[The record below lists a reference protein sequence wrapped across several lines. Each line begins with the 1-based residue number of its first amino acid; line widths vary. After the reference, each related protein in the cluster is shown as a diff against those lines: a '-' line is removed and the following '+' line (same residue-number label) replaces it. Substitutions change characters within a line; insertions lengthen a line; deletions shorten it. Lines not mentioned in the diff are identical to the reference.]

1 MATYYKWAERQAD
14 TTINW
19 AEVGKNM
26 SDMLQE
32 EMRLREAKKAAINE
46 ETRKLGD
53 KLENMPMGLYEPANQ
68 FMLEFGASAQE
79 TRLIQDNL
87 LRAGLLKPKDY
98 AIQRQNLNDGTNTMI
113 DLSKIYEQE
122 YTTKLE
128 RIDNADP
135 KQRSQ
140 AIESYLMERFEG
152 LSNLTNTKAVINPT
166 DGQVTL
172 GRLVEK
178 TVDGEN
184 VRVLSDNP
192 ADVFTVNELNMRLK
206 QKFDYFDVDSY
217 MQNQVNQLGTVK
229 TMMLDAAKKSKDL
242 NVIYSTI
249 DAKEGSYITEAE
261 LAQFDAAIEAASTK
275 EQKDA
280 IRQRK
285 QEAIAANSYLRAE
298 KNMIESIMTSPL
310 YVSSIL
316 TENMMIDGKAY
327 TPELDTKVVEELEKK
342 ILSAKTEEERAELQA
357 QRDSIVL
364 FEKKTTGALEPVFTD
379 RQKEEVYDYLKI
391 DLRKRIADSEE
402 VKTAGVRAE
411 STWEKLAA
419 QKQFKDEEKAG
430 NLATWNQIYKTNDKK
445 EVIELFSALTNRTG
459 VEFDTSKLKTNADGS
474 IADGSVILA
483 YNKDGTIKETIP
495 FPPTDQLGWSEAG
508 GFIHGITDRGTQ
520 IRLMKKRDIDP
531 NYVKTNN
538 EFTTL
543 SDGKFNKDKKQGLWS
558 GSSTEIIKI
567 ESDIPQRIQM
577 QWEKDI
583 QKVKS
588 GDKALGEKLLGD
600 AGYLITQKTK
610 TVDDKRITVT
620 AIVPADKPGDVLEQQ
635 EGVGISADKIYDVL
649 NTVDPK
655 ANKGVINAYQPTTR
669 TIPQIMKEDGVD
681 KETAKKIFNEQ

>member
-19 AEVGKNM
+19 AEVGKNL
-26 SDMLQE
+26 SDTLKQE
-32 EMRLREAKKAAINE
+32 AQLREAKKAALDA
-46 ETRKLGD
+46 ETRALSD
-53 KLENMPMGLYEPANQ
+53 KLENMPMGDFEPANQ
-68 FMLEFGASAQE
+68 FMLEFGGSAQE

-87 LRAGLLKPKDY
+87 LRAGMIKPKDF
-98 AIQRQNLNDGTNTMI
+98 AIMRQNLNDGTTTMI
-113 DLSKIYEQE
+113 DLGKTYQQE
-122 YTTKLE
+122 YQNKLA
-128 RIDNADP
+128 RIDNQDP
-135 KQRSQ
+135 NQRSQ
-140 AIESYLMERFEG
+140 AVESYLMERFEG

-178 TVDGEN
+178 TVNGET
-184 VRVLSDNP
+184 VRTISDNP
-192 ADVFTVNELNMRLK
+192 ADVFTVNELNMRIK
-206 QKFDYFDVDSY
+206 QKFDYFDVDGY
-217 MQNQVNQLGTVK
+217 MQKQVNQLGTVK
-229 TMMLDAAKKSKDL
+229 TMMLDAAKKSNDL

-261 LAQFDAAIEAASTK
+261 LAQFDADIAAASTE
-275 EQKDA
+275 EQKNA

-327 TPELDTKVVEELEKK
+327 TPELDGRVVEELDRK
-342 ILSAKTEEERAELQA
+342 ILSAKTNEERAKLQA
-357 QRDSIVL
+357 ERDSIVL
-364 FEKKTTGALEPVFTD
+364 FEKKSTGALEPVFTD
-379 RQKEEVYDYLKI
+379 RQKAEVYDYLKI

-411 STWEKLAA
+411 STYQKLAA
-419 QKQFKDEEKAG
+419 QKKFKEEENAG

-459 VEFDTSKLKTNADGS
+459 VEFDTSKLKTNPDGS

-538 EFTTL
+538 EFITL
-543 SDGKFNKDKKQGLWS
+543 SDDEFLWK
-558 GSSTEIIKI
+558 GSSSEIEKI
-567 ESDIPQRIQM
+567 VSDKPERIQM
-577 QWEKDI
+577 QWESDI

-610 TVDDKRITVT
+610 TVDDKQITVT
-620 AIVPADKPGDVLEQQ
+620 AIVSADKPGDALEQQ

-649 NTVDPK
+649 NTVNPK
-655 ANKGVINAYQPTTR
+655 KNQGVIDAYQPT
-669 TIPQIMKEDGVD
+669 
-681 KETAKKIFNEQ
+681 AKKTLAELQAENPTMSKEQIKELWKKQN

>member
-19 AEVGKNM
+19 AEVGKNL
-26 SDMLQE
+26 SDTLKQE
-32 EMRLREAKKAAINE
+32 AQLREAKKAALDA
-46 ETRKLGD
+46 ETRALGE
-53 KLENMPMGLYEPANQ
+53 KLENMPMGDFEPTNQ
-68 FMLEFGASAQE
+68 FMLEFGGSAQE

-87 LRAGLLKPKDY
+87 LRAGMLKPKDF
-98 AIQRQNLNDGTNTMI
+98 AIMRQNLNDGTTTMI
-113 DLSKIYEQE
+113 DLGKTYQE
-122 YTTKLE
+122 EYQNKLA
-128 RIDNADP
+128 RIDNQDP
-135 KQRSQ
+135 NQRSQ
-140 AIESYLMERFEG
+140 AVESYLMERFEG

-172 GRLVEK
+172 GKLIEK
-178 TVDGEN
+178 TVNGET

-217 MQNQVNQLGTVK
+217 MQKQVNQLGTVK
-229 TMMLDAAKKSKDL
+229 TMMLDAAKKSNDL

-249 DAKEGSYITEAE
+249 DAKEGNYITEAE
-261 LAQFDAAIEAASTK
+261 IAQFDAAIEAASTE
-275 EQKDA
+275 EQKNA

-327 TPELDTKVVEELEKK
+327 TPELDGRVVEELDRK
-342 ILSAKTEEERAELQA
+342 ILSAKTNEERAKLQA
-357 QRDSIVL
+357 ERDSIVL

-474 IADGSVILA
+474 IVNGSVILA

-520 IRLMKKRDIDP
+520 IRLMKKRNIDP
-531 NYVKTNN
+531 DYVKTNN

-543 SDGKFNKDKKQGLWS
+543 SDDDFLWK
-558 GSSTEIIKI
+558 GSSSQIEKI
-567 ESDIPQRIQM
+567 VSDKPERIAM

-583 QKVKS
+583 EKVKA
-588 GDKALGEKLLGD
+588 GDSQLGVKLLGN
-600 AGYLITQKTK
+600 AGYKIGTKTK
-610 TVDDKRITVT
+610 TVDDKPVKVTV
-620 AIVPADKPGDVLEQQ
+620 IYPIDKPGDVVAEQD
-635 EGVGISADKIYDVL
+635 GDVISSGKIYQVL
-649 NTVDPK
+649 NAINPK
-655 ANKGVINAYQPTTR
+655 ENQGVIDAYKPTTR
-669 TIPQIMKEDGVD
+669 TIAEIMKQDGVD

>member
-19 AEVGKNM
+19 AEVGKNLT
-26 SDMLQE
+26 DTLKQE
-32 EMRLREAKKAAINE
+32 AQLREAKKAALDA
-46 ETRKLGD
+46 ETRALSD
-53 KLENMPMGLYEPANQ
+53 TLENMPMGDFEPANQ
-68 FMLEFGASAQE
+68 FMLEFGGSAQE

-87 LRAGLLKPKDY
+87 LRAGMIKPKDF
-98 AIQRQNLNDGTNTMI
+98 AIMRQNLNDGTTTMI
-113 DLSKIYEQE
+113 DLGKTYQQE
-122 YTTKLE
+122 YQNKLA
-128 RIDNADP
+128 RIDNQDP
-135 KQRSQ
+135 NQRSQ
-140 AIESYLMERFEG
+140 AVESYLMERFEG

-178 TVDGEN
+178 TVNGET
-184 VRVLSDNP
+184 VRTLSDNP
-192 ADVFTVNELNMRLK
+192 ADVFTVNELNMRIK

-217 MQNQVNQLGTVK
+217 MQKQVNQLGTVK
-229 TMMLDAAKKSKDL
+229 TMMLDAAKKSNDL
-242 NVIYSTI
+242 NVIYTTI

-261 LAQFDAAIEAASTK
+261 LAQFDADIAAASTE
-275 EQKDA
+275 EQKNA

-285 QEAIAANSYLRAE
+285 QEAVAANSYLRAE

-316 TENMMIDGKAY
+316 TENMMTDGKAY
-327 TPELDTKVVEELEKK
+327 TPELDGRVVEELDRK
-342 ILSAKTEEERAELQA
+342 ILSAKTNEERDKLQA
-357 QRDSIVL
+357 ERDSIVL
-364 FEKKTTGALEPVFTD
+364 FEKKSTGALEPVFTD
-379 RQKEEVYDYLKI
+379 RQKAEVYDYLKI

-411 STWEKLAA
+411 STYQKLAA
-419 QKQFKDEEKAG
+419 QKKFKDEEKAG
-430 NLATWNQIYKTNDKK
+430 NLATWNQIYKTNNKN
-445 EVIELFSALTNRTG
+445 EVVELFSALTNRTG
-459 VEFDTSKLKTNADGS
+459 VEFDTTGLKTNADGS
-474 IADGSVILA
+474 IADDSVILA

-508 GFIHGITDRGTQ
+508 GFIHGITDRKDQ
-520 IRLMKKRDIDP
+520 ISLMKARGFNP

-543 SDGKFNKDKKQGLWS
+543 SDDEFLWK
-558 GSSTEIIKI
+558 GSSSEIEKI
-567 ESDIPQRIQM
+567 VSDKPQRIQM
-577 QWEKDI
+577 QWESDI

-610 TVDDKRITVT
+610 TVDDKKITVT

-655 ANKGVINAYQPTTR
+655 ANKGVINAYQPT
-669 TIPQIMKEDGVD
+669 
-681 KETAKKIFNEQ
+681 AKKTLAELQAENPTMSKEQIKELWKKQNN

>member
-79 TRLIQDNL
+79 IRLIQDNL
-87 LRAGLLKPKDY
+87 LRAGLSKPKDY

-113 DLSKIYEQE
+113 DLSKLYEEE

-178 TVDGEN
+178 TVDGET

-261 LAQFDAAIEAASTK
+261 LAQFDADIAAASTE
-275 EQKDA
+275 EQKKA
-280 IRQRK
+280 LRQRK

-379 RQKEEVYDYLKI
+379 RQKEEAYDYLKI

-531 NYVKTNN
+531 TYVKTNP
-538 EFTTL
+538 EFITL
-543 SDGKFNKDKKQGLWS
+543 SDDEFLWK
-558 GSSTEIIKI
+558 GSSSEIEKI
-567 ESDIPQRIQM
+567 VSDKPERIQM

-583 QKVKS
+583 AKVKS
-588 GDKALGEKLLGD
+588 GDKVLGEKLLGD

-635 EGVGISADKIYDVL
+635 DGVGISADKIYDVL

-655 ANKGVINAYQPTTR
+655 ANKGVIDAYQPT
-669 TIPQIMKEDGVD
+669 
-681 KETAKKIFNEQ
+681 AKKTLAELQAENPTMSKEQIKELWKKQ

>member
-113 DLSKIYEQE
+113 DLSKIYEEE

-229 TMMLDAAKKSKDL
+229 TMMLDAAKKSGNL
-242 NVIYSTI
+242 NMIYSTI

-261 LAQFDAAIEAASTK
+261 LAQLDAAIASAKNEDEKRAAEK
-275 EQKDA
+275 
-280 IRQRK
+280 RK
-285 QEAIAANSYLRAE
+285 QEAIAGNSYLRAE

-379 RQKEEVYDYLKI
+379 NQKAEVYDYLRI
-391 DLRKRIADSEE
+391 DLRKRISDSEE
-402 VKTAGVRAE
+402 AKAAGMKPYSPGAAAYLAE
-411 STWEKLAA
+411 RGR
-419 QKQFKDEEKAG
+419 QKAKVEENEG
-430 NLATWNQIYKTNDKK
+430 NFITWNRIYKTNDAKK
-445 EVIELFSALTNRTG
+445 VKEYFESLRSDTGFS
-459 VEFDTSKLKTNADGS
+459 FDTSS
-474 IADGSVILA
+474 IK
-483 YNKDGTIKETIP
+483 YNKDTGQIEGTVNVKSKDGSALAPIT
-495 FPPTDQLGWSEAG
+495 FPPSDQLMWSEQG
-508 GFIHGITDRGTQ
+508 KFIHGVDNQNTQ
-520 IRLMKKRDIDP
+520 IKFLKRNKLDP
-531 NYVKTNN
+531 KYVKTTD
-538 EFTTL
+538 EFKLMDGGDIWKNASATIIPKTDPTPAIADKFVEIAAGL
-543 SDGKFNKDKKQGLWS
+543 GDKDIETVEAIAGKLGLFIKQKEVKVGDEIKTYSALVTRDGK
-558 GSSTEIIKI
+558 EI
-567 ESDIPQRIQM
+567 ESHNAPTFPKAKIIDRIRA
-577 QWEKDI
+577 EDP
-583 QKVKS
+583 KS
-588 GDKALGEKLLGD
+588 AGAAMVVRKYGTSEGE
-600 AGYLITQKTK
+600 
-610 TVDDKRITVT
+610 
-620 AIVPADKPGDVLEQQ
+620 GDV
-635 EGVGISADKIYDVL
+635 
-649 NTVDPK
+649 
-655 ANKGVINAYQPTTR
+655 
-669 TIPQIMKEDGVD
+669 
-681 KETAKKIFNEQ
+681 IFNEEEEEQE

>member
-19 AEVGKNM
+19 AEVGKNLT
-26 SDMLQE
+26 DTLKQE
-32 EMRLREAKKAAINE
+32 AQLREAKKAALDA
-46 ETRKLGD
+46 ETRALSD
-53 KLENMPMGLYEPANQ
+53 TLENMPMGDFEPANQ
-68 FMLEFGASAQE
+68 FMLEFGGSAQE

-87 LRAGLLKPKDY
+87 LRAGMIKPKDF
-98 AIQRQNLNDGTNTMI
+98 AIMRQNLNDGTTTMI
-113 DLSKIYEQE
+113 DLGKTYQQE
-122 YTTKLE
+122 YQNKLA
-128 RIDNADP
+128 RIDNQDP
-135 KQRSQ
+135 NQRSQ
-140 AIESYLMERFEG
+140 AVESYLMERFEG

-178 TVDGEN
+178 TVNGET
-184 VRVLSDNP
+184 VRTLSDNP
-192 ADVFTVNELNMRLK
+192 ADVFTVNELNMRIK

-217 MQNQVNQLGTVK
+217 MQKQVNQLGTVK
-229 TMMLDAAKKSKDL
+229 TMMLDAAKKSNDL
-242 NVIYSTI
+242 NVIYTTI

-261 LAQFDAAIEAASTK
+261 LAQFDADIAAASTE
-275 EQKDA
+275 EQKNA

-285 QEAIAANSYLRAE
+285 QEAVAANSYLRAE

-316 TENMMIDGKAY
+316 TENMMTDGKAY
-327 TPELDTKVVEELEKK
+327 TPELDGRVVEELDRK
-342 ILSAKTEEERAELQA
+342 ILSAKTNEERDKLQA
-357 QRDSIVL
+357 ERDSIVL
-364 FEKKTTGALEPVFTD
+364 FEKKSTGALEPVFTD
-379 RQKEEVYDYLKI
+379 RQKAEVYDYLKI

-411 STWEKLAA
+411 STYQKLAA
-419 QKQFKDEEKAG
+419 QKKFKDEEKAG
-430 NLATWNQIYKTNDKK
+430 NLATWNQIYKTNNKN
-445 EVIELFSALTNRTG
+445 EVVELFSALTNRTG
-459 VEFDTSKLKTNADGS
+459 VEFDTTGLKTNADGS
-474 IADGSVILA
+474 IADDSVILA

-508 GFIHGITDRGTQ
+508 GFIHGITDRKDQ
-520 IRLMKKRDIDP
+520 ISLMKARGFNP

-543 SDGKFNKDKKQGLWS
+543 SDDEFLWK
-558 GSSTEIIKI
+558 GSSSEIEKI
-567 ESDIPQRIQM
+567 VSDKPQRIQM
-577 QWEKDI
+577 QWESDI

-610 TVDDKRITVT
+610 TVDDKKITVT

-655 ANKGVINAYQPTTR
+655 ANKGVINAYQPT
-669 TIPQIMKEDGVD
+669 
-681 KETAKKIFNEQ
+681 AKKTLAELQAENPTMSKEQIKELWKKQNQ

>member
-19 AEVGKNM
+19 AEVGKNL
-26 SDMLQE
+26 SDTLKQE
-32 EMRLREAKKAAINE
+32 AQLREAKKAALDA
-46 ETRKLGD
+46 ETRALSD
-53 KLENMPMGLYEPANQ
+53 TLENMPMGDFEPANQ
-68 FMLEFGASAQE
+68 FMLEFGGSAQE

-87 LRAGLLKPKDY
+87 LRAGMIKPKDF
-98 AIQRQNLNDGTNTMI
+98 AIMRQNLNDGTNTMI
-113 DLSKIYEQE
+113 DLGKTYQE
-122 YTTKLE
+122 EYQNKLA
-128 RIDNADP
+128 RIDNQDP
-135 KQRSQ
+135 NKRSQ
-140 AIESYLMERFEG
+140 AVESYLMERFEG

-178 TVDGEN
+178 TVNGET
-184 VRVLSDNP
+184 VRTISDNP

-217 MQNQVNQLGTVK
+217 MQKQVNQLGTVK
-229 TMMLDAAKKSKDL
+229 TMMLDAAKKSNDL

-249 DAKEGSYITEAE
+249 DAKEGNYITEAE
-261 LAQFDAAIEAASTK
+261 IAQFDAAIEAASTE
-275 EQKDA
+275 EQKNA

-327 TPELDTKVVEELEKK
+327 TPELDGRVVEELDKK
-342 ILSAKTEEERAELQA
+342 ILSAKTNEERAKLQA
-357 QRDSIVL
+357 ERDSIVL
-364 FEKKTTGALEPVFTD
+364 FEKKSTGALEPVFTD
-379 RQKEEVYDYLKI
+379 RQKAEVYDYLKI

-411 STWEKLAA
+411 STYQKLAA
-419 QKQFKDEEKAG
+419 QKKFKDEEKAG
-430 NLATWNQIYKTNDKK
+430 NLATWNQIYKTNNKD

-459 VEFDTSKLKTNADGS
+459 VEFDTTGLKINADGS
-474 IADGSVILA
+474 IADDSVILA

-508 GFIHGITDRGTQ
+508 GFIHGITDRKDQ
-520 IRLMKKRDIDP
+520 ISLMKARGFNP

-543 SDGKFNKDKKQGLWS
+543 SDDDFLWK
-558 GSSTEIIKI
+558 GSSSEIEKI
-567 ESDIPQRIQM
+567 VSDKPERIAMNWESNL
-577 QWEKDI
+577 E
-583 QKVKS
+583 KVKNGNS
-588 GDKALGEKLLGD
+588 TLGEEMLGD
-600 AGYLITQKTK
+600 AGYLITQRTK
-610 TVDDKRITVT
+610 TDDEGKETVVT
-620 AIVPADKPGDVLEQQ
+620 VIVSADKPGDVLEQQ
-635 EGVGISADKIYDVL
+635 VGGTINVEKIYDVL
-649 NTVDPK
+649 NTVNPK
-655 ANKGVINAYQPTTR
+655 ENKGVIDAYKP
-669 TIPQIMKEDGVD
+669 
-681 KETAKKIFNEQ
+681 TAKKTLAELQAENPKMTKEQIKELWKKQN